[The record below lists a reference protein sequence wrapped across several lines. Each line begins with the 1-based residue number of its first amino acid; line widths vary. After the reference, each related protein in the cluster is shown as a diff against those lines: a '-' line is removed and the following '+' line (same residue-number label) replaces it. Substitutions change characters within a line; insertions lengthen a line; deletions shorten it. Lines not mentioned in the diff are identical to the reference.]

1 MPPIRINPGD
11 NRFIGKSLL
20 VGITYLDSDGEFIRQ
35 EQFWGRIAEAHKC
48 HIVIVRNDTGEAIEL
63 PPEVEEADPGEYRLR
78 STGEVV
84 VDPDYRATW
93 EAQAPAPEAA

>member
-1 MPPIRINPGD
+1 MPPIRIHPGD
-11 NRFIGKSLL
+11 DRFIGKSLL

-35 EQFWGRIAEAHKC
+35 EQFWGPIAEAHKN
-48 HIVIVRNDTGEAIEL
+48 HIVMVRNDTGEAVSL

-84 VDPDYRATW
+84 VDPDYLAKW
-93 EAQAPAPEAA
+93 EKQEPAPEAA